1 MAKLRSQ
8 KRELRKVLAALA
20 KNDRSTTEVVFNG
33 FEIGSDSLSKL
44 AMNLLN
50 NTVVKVVC
58 LNDCGITSKGAALL
72 AFALRSNTTLRHLWL
87 NGNKIGSA
95 GVTELAFAV
104 KGNRTLLTLAL
115 ANNNI
120 GDRGGRALYNAVKR
134 NNNITDIFLDGNRI
148 SEGIEDSINRALY
161 DYCHVEEV
169 DEEEAIVQS
178 TDDSTIGGTVISRSF
193 VRSTLDS
200 IKEVVDEEGDS
211 SVIEEF
217 PDSDDDDEQLKDL
230 NFASIYQQGKQTK
243 LDRLKSFGRLVL
255 FRRTKVRPDKSHFRS
270 APTHLQVKP
279 FLNHHHQQQCP
290 KSSHPS
296 SSPS

>member
-33 FEIGSDSLSKL
+33 FEIGSESLSKL

-134 NNNITDIFLDGNRI
+134 NNHITDIFLDGNRI

-161 DYCHVEEV
+161 DYCHVEDV
-169 DEEEAIVQS
+169 DEEETIVQS

-255 FRRTKVRPDKSHFRS
+255 FRRTKVRPDKPHS
-270 APTHLQVKP
+270 K
-279 FLNHHHQQQCP
+279 
-290 KSSHPS
+290 
-296 SSPS
+296 